1 MNHEI
6 ASVVMNMKAEIDYQ
20 VVFNEI
26 KLKIGLQ
33 IVPNELAI

>member
-6 ASVVMNMKAEIDYQ
+6 GCVLLNVKAEIDYQ
-20 VVFNEI
+20 RVFNEI

-33 IVPNELAI
+33 IVPNDLAI

>member
-6 ASVVMNMKAEIDYQ
+6 ACVVMSMKAEIDYQ
-20 VVFNEI
+20 GVFNEI

-33 IVPNELAI
+33 IVPKELVI